1 MAKTANWQATG
12 RINSW
17 ELYKIARG
25 NQGSQTVYVIR
36 VAVLGRNNRTINREI
51 RKVIR
56 GNYLMKWFNN

>member
-1 MAKTANWQATG
+1 MAKTANWKDQFLG
-12 RINSW
+12 IM
-17 ELYKIARG
+17 KIARG
-25 NQGSQTVYVIR
+25 NQGSQTVYVIH